1 MSAGLDPEV
10 SRLLEGPNYA
20 HLATVLPDGSP
31 HSVPVWAGIE
41 DGRVV
46 FFTQPGSRKAR
57 NLERDPRV
65 AISLVVH
72 SDPDRMGW
80 VRGRVVDTREGDAA
94 LGVMDRL
101 SLKFTGEPFPVRH
114 GVLFEIEPER
124 SGSMNLPFS
133 HSPGG

>member
-1 MSAGLDPEV
+1 VTLDPQV
-10 SRLLEGPNYA
+10 QRLLEGPNYA

-31 HSVPVWAGIE
+31 HSVAVWSGIE

-57 NLERDPRV
+57 NVDADPRV
-65 AISLVVH
+65 AISLVDH
-72 SDPDRMGW
+72 EDPYRMGW
-80 VRGRVVDTREGDAA
+80 VRGRVVGRREGDAA
-94 LGVMDRL
+94 LEVMDRL
-101 SLKFTGEPFPVRH
+101 CEKYTGAGPFPVRH
-114 GVLFEIEPER
+114 GTLYEIEPER